1 MKYLL
6 LLLFAAAGCLAAAD
20 PSTEQLAR
28 EAKRAQNSGQ
38 IVRAY
43 LLYAEAAA
51 RDPKSESYRA
61 NRDGLRPL
69 AKLLSKAGIEKEPTH
84 DELLASVPLDVDE
97 PIQDIDLLEKLR
109 ISQLQPVPKLAAS
122 PGFRDFHAQGD
133 ERGVFETVA
142 RAYGVK
148 VIFDPQF
155 DPQPNVSLNI
165 SHVDFRDAMR
175 ALTEETN
182 TFLFPIAS
190 NAIFVA
196 RDSEQKR
203 DEYEPQIAVT
213 VPLPNLT
220 DEKETTEAANAV
232 RQAFQLRHIG
242 LDSAMRTIV
251 IRDRVS
257 RAVPARALL
266 ESLIHPKSQIAVEVQ
281 IITTDKQSTS
291 HYGFSLPTL
300 FPLVNLTNA
309 AQSLLSSPTAFTN
322 LVTFGGGRT
331 LFGLGVTDA
340 QAFANSSDSSTKSI
354 FDATVVASSGEIAN
368 FHVGDKYP
376 IATSLYSGAS
386 QSLASAALYNPPP
399 QIQMVDLGVV
409 LKVKPVLYGDG
420 DVSLEIEAEYQ
431 ALGSISIN
439 TVPEILER
447 QFKGT
452 VRLRAG
458 EWAIL
463 AGLDTQSSTT
473 TRNGFPGV
481 SGIPVIRD
489 LLTEVNKTHE
499 NSQTL
504 VLLKPHATRT
514 EVAISGPSYYVGTQ
528 SGNKVLL

>member
-1 MKYLL
+1 LKYIL

-20 PSTEQLAR
+20 PSTEQLAS

-43 LLYAEAAA
+43 LLYAETSA
-51 RDPKSESYRA
+51 RDPKNESYRA

-84 DELLASVPLDVDE
+84 EELLASVPLDVDE
-97 PIQDIDLLEKLR
+97 PVRDIDLLEKMR
-109 ISQLQPVPKLAAS
+109 IDQLQPLPKLAVF
-122 PGFRDFHAQGD
+122 PGFRDFHAHGD

-148 VIFDPQF
+148 IVFDPLF
-155 DPQPNVSLNI
+155 DPQPNVALDI
-165 SHVDFRDAMR
+165 GRVDFRAAMT

-182 TFLFPIAS
+182 TFLFPIAV

-196 RDSEQKR
+196 RDTEQKR
-203 DEYEPQIAVT
+203 DEYEPQIAET
-213 VPLPNLT
+213 VPLPNVT
-220 DEKETTEAANAV
+220 DEKDTTEAANAV
-232 RQAFQLRHIG
+232 RQAFMLKHIG
-242 LDSAMRTIV
+242 LDSATRTIV

-266 ESLIHPKSQIAVEVQ
+266 ESLIRPKSQIAVEVQ
-281 IITTDKQSTS
+281 IITINKQSSS
-291 HYGFSLPTL
+291 HYGISLPTL
-300 FPLVNLTNA
+300 FPLVNLT
-309 AQSLLSSPTAFTN
+309 QSLLSSPTAFTN
-322 LVTFGGGRT
+322 FLTFGGGRT

-340 QAFANSSDSSTKSI
+340 QAFANASESSAKSI
-354 FDATVVASSGEIAN
+354 FDVTAVASSGQVAD

-376 IATSLYSGAS
+376 IATTLYAGAA
-386 QSLASAALYNPPP
+386 QSPAGNALYNPPA

-409 LKVKPVLYGDG
+409 LKIKPVLHGDG

-431 ALGSISIN
+431 ALGPTSIN
-439 TVPEILER
+439 TIPEILER

-458 EWAIL
+458 QWAIL
-463 AGLDTQSSTT
+463 AGLDTQSSTS

-481 SGIPVIRD
+481 SEIPVLRD
-489 LLTEVNKTHE
+489 LVTDLDKSHE

-504 VLLKPHATRT
+504 VLVKPRATRA
-514 EVAISGPSYYVGTQ
+514 EVAISGPSYYVGSE